1 MNAVSVRFTPDL
13 IVGTTTNLFPNR
25 SYATTTAGAWMYDVS
40 PRDGRFLM
48 LKEPSGGA
56 SPISVVVNWFDELT
70 RLAPR

>member
-1 MNAVSVRFTPDL
+1 
-13 IVGTTTNLFPNR
+13 
-25 SYATTTAGAWMYDVS
+25 MYDVS

-70 RLAPR
+70 FATRGQ